1 VAVRAS
7 RWFIGPKMMVDH
19 GRVGD
24 AKGIEWGYSWHIDE
38 ILVIIYIYTRFK
50 TGEIME
56 YNGYSWVNCPTNG

>member
-1 VAVRAS
+1 MRAS

-38 ILVIIYIYTRFK
+38 ILVIIYIYTFQNR
-50 TGEIME
+50 GD
-56 YNGYSWVNCPTNG
+56 NGI